1 MSNTISMES
10 HQDIVE
16 GLEKEISELQQDK
29 SDIYEDYEELKTQY
43 SELVDTSNNVLRRD
57 IKDINELKET
67 IRNLEC
73 DLKKKD
79 ENSLLKDKQLEAKD
93 RLIKHLE
100 EKLEAEDDEQLQYTQ
115 TLLNMIDNLTNLVKE
130 YRITVGVLIV
140 VILFQIMLM
149 VTL

>member
-29 SDIYEDYEELKTQY
+29 NDIYEDYEELKTQY

>member
-29 SDIYEDYEELKTQY
+29 NDIYEDYEELKTQY

-73 DLKKKD
+73 DLEKKD

-93 RLIKHLE
+93 RLIKRLE
-100 EKLEAEDDEQLQYTQ
+100 EKLEAEDDEQLQHTQ
-115 TLLNMIDNLTNLVKE
+115 TLLGKIENLTNLVRE

>member
-1 MSNTISMES
+1 MNDTVSMKS
-10 HQDIVE
+10 HQDAIE
-16 GLEKEISELQQDK
+16 SLEKEISELQ
-29 SDIYEDYEELKTQY
+29 
-43 SELVDTSNNVLRRD
+43 
-57 IKDINELKET
+57 KDINELRET
-67 IRNLEC
+67 IENLEY

-79 ENSLLKDKQLEAKD
+79 EKSLLKDKQLEAKD

-115 TLLNMIDNLTNLVKE
+115 TLLDKIENLTNLVKE

>member
-29 SDIYEDYEELKTQY
+29 NDIYEDYEELKTQY

-67 IRNLEC
+67 IRNLKC
-73 DLKKKD
+73 DLNKKG

-100 EKLEAEDDEQLQYTQ
+100 EKLEAEDDEQLQHIQ
-115 TLLNMIDNLTNLVKE
+115 TLLDKIENLTNLVKE